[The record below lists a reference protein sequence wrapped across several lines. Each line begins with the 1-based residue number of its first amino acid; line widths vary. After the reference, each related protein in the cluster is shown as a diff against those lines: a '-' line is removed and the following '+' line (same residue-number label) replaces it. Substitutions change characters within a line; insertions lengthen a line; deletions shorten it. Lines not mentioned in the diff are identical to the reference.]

1 MRLSNYLHSQL
12 AISFFPIFLGLFFIT
27 SVVFLVKIVSLTSVI
42 KMNFIELFSLY
53 LYTVP
58 QILLFTLP
66 ISYFLSLVISISKL
80 SSEYEMTVITS
91 FGVGPLNIVKK
102 LLPITLLISIA
113 LLVITLGLIPKAK
126 YLMNS
131 FIDYKKNEAN
141 FNIKESE
148 FGQKFGD
155 WLIFIEKKEDN
166 IYKNVKL
173 FKKENNKEE
182 LIVSETAI
190 LENKKGNLTFKL
202 FNGKIF
208 IIDDSELNEIGFE
221 TMYINEIVNNQQ
233 ILVFSTSLN
242 YWILSLKYNLDN
254 DSFVF
259 FILTSIFPLI
269 SLFLVITFGY
279 FNPRY
284 EKNRAVAYSIGA
296 VVLYYV
302 LIKYIGDRLLLHSLY
317 IIPTIWIIASYIL
330 YSKTIKKEY

>member
-1 MRLSNYLHSQL
+1 M
-12 AISFFPIFLGLFFIT
+12 
-27 SVVFLVKIVSLTSVI
+27 
-42 KMNFIELFSLY
+42 
-53 LYTVP
+53 
-58 QILLFTLP
+58 
-66 ISYFLSLVISISKL
+66 
-80 SSEYEMTVITS
+80 
-91 FGVGPLNIVKK
+91 
-102 LLPITLLISIA
+102 
-113 LLVITLGLIPKAK
+113 
-126 YLMNS
+126 
-131 FIDYKKNEAN
+131 
-141 FNIKESE
+141 
-148 FGQKFGD
+148 
-155 WLIFIEKKEDN
+155 
-166 IYKNVKL
+166 
-173 FKKENNKEE
+173 
-182 LIVSETAI
+182 
-190 LENKKGNLTFKL
+190 

-242 YWILSLKYNLDN
+242 YWILSLEYNLDN

-269 SLFLVITFGY
+269 SLMLVITFGY

-296 VVLYYV
+296 VILYYV

>member
-296 VVLYYV
+296 VILYYV
-302 LIKYIGDRLLLHSLY
+302 LIKYIGDRLFLHSLY

>member
-208 IIDDSELNEIGFE
+208 IIDDSELNEIDFE

-242 YWILSLKYNLDN
+242 YWILSLEYNLDN

-296 VVLYYV
+296 VILYYV